1 MSEIERIVREVDSSM
16 AMEGLPLTAEDKDR
30 SRRCLS
36 EPSSL
41 EQTIGSLLRKHTVP
55 AQRNGHAQRL

>member
-30 SRRCLS
+30 IRRCLS

-41 EQTIGSLLRKHTVP
+41 EQTIGCFYVKVCC
-55 AQRNGHAQRL
+55 